1 VQCKVNLV
9 WKRKYRNVK
18 APGPVRGL
26 LIPESSEP
34 ACVTVPADVPV
45 STLDLASACVPES
58 SVKGLWTEFSEQDIC
73 ALDTEHVSLIEVY
86 PGTDLKLVAGEVSIV
101 NFKKEVIYH
110 VSFVEFGTR
119 RHEIKLI

>member
-1 VQCKVNLV
+1 VQSKVKLV

-18 APGPVRGL
+18 VPGPVRGL
-26 LIPESSEP
+26 LIPESSEL
-34 ACVTVPADVPV
+34 AFVTVPADDPV

-58 SVKGLWTEFSEQDIC
+58 SVKGLWTEISEEDIC
-73 ALDTEHVSLIEVY
+73 ALDTEHVSLNEVY

-101 NFKKEVIYH
+101 NLKKEVIYY

-119 RHEIKLI
+119 RIDIKLI